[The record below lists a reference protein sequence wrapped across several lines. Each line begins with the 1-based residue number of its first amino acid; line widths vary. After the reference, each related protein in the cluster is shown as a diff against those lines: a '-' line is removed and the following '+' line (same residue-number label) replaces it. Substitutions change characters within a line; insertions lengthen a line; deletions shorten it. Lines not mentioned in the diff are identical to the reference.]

1 MIIDGGLTIVTT
13 GILPVTVYT
22 LEDCPHCEMLKEY
35 LQEKGILYQEED
47 MGSAGP
53 LTELRIHGVFVRE
66 APVLRIGD
74 RFLTSAEL
82 FSSGNINKDLLSGV
96 LPGDPQ

>member
-1 MIIDGGLTIVTT
+1 MVNRGNSAVTI
-13 GILPVTVYT
+13 YT

-35 LQEKGILYQEED
+35 LQKHHIAYQEED

-53 LTELRIHGVFVRE
+53 LTELRLNGVFVRE

-74 RFLTSAEL
+74 RFLTSADLFTRGDIDVHALTAL
-82 FSSGNINKDLLSGV
+82 FS
-96 LPGDPQ
+96 GDPM

>member
-1 MIIDGGLTIVTT
+1 MVIT
-13 GILPVTVYT
+13 GNSPVTVYT
-22 LEDCPHCEMLKEY
+22 LEDCPHCEILKEY
-35 LQEKGILYQEED
+35 LQENNIAYREED

-74 RFLTSAEL
+74 TFLTSADL
-82 FSSGNINKDLLSGV
+82 FTRDDIKKDALAGILSGD
-96 LPGDPQ
+96 LQ

>member
-1 MIIDGGLTIVTT
+1 MVNT
-13 GILPVTVYT
+13 GNSPVTVYT

-35 LQEKGILYQEED
+35 LQENNIAYREED

-53 LTELRIHGVFVRE
+53 LTELRLHGVFVRE

-74 RFLTSAEL
+74 TFLTSTDL
-82 FSSGNINKDLLSGV
+82 FTREDIKKDALASI
-96 LPGDPQ
+96 LPGDPK

>member
-1 MIIDGGLTIVTT
+1 MVTSGISPVII
-13 GILPVTVYT
+13 YT
-22 LEDCPHCEMLKEY
+22 LEDCPHCELLKEF
-35 LQEKGILYQEED
+35 LQENHVHFLEED

-66 APVLRIGD
+66 APVLRIGE
-74 RFLTSAEL
+74 RFLTSADL
-82 FSSGNINKDLLSGV
+82 FSRGDIKKDALSGI